1 MSATINPVFPVL
13 AAQGVAA
20 DVTLQPGTVIDARVL
35 KLLANDFV
43 RIAVSNLLIEVMS
56 EVPLQ
61 VGQAL
66 QLAVSQTADGVRLQ
80 IVAPDGAGVG
90 RTAAPVDVETPA
102 TIVAASTKPSVQAGA
117 TPDTVRITRPLTN
130 LEAIAVSAAMQSAAI
145 KQGSMAPLF
154 ANLGVAALSQALPEM
169 LQQAA
174 QQLLSARPALDGNL
188 TGDGMKSAFQQSGL
202 FLEQMQRAQGA
213 SQAAAMPDLKAALIV
228 FKQTLTSWLGADAA
242 VAPDDAPIPPGTFAQ
257 QGQARVTAD
266 MAASQSSPPLAP
278 QIEVD
283 EIMLPQSA
291 VPVADDVADID
302 LPMRDVTPSAARA
315 NDMVRSAVMG
325 GGLTELQD
333 LFQSLPSGVRDA
345 LKVLLT
351 THGTDTQ
358 LGTGLR
364 QAPVQGDNGSASYNV
379 PPPFRG
385 AAPSTQPIAQPSI
398 DPHASPD
405 VVVHRL
411 LNDTDAALA
420 RQTLLQ
426 IASLPIDQQG
436 TRIDTNVPRWNFE
449 IPFATLQGTAV
460 AQFEISRDDPGVAVE
475 AQSRIWRARFS
486 LDIEPAGPVHA
497 LVSLTGERT
506 SVRMWAERPTTAA
519 QLRAGTPQLTQALR
533 EADLMPGDIVV
544 GEGPAPV
551 AASPQ
556 QGHFLDRAL

>member
-43 RIAVSNLLIEVMS
+43 RIAVSNLSIEVMS

-80 IVAPDGAGVG
+80 IVTPDGA
-90 RTAAPVDVETPA
+90 AAGNATTEAEAPA
-102 TIVAASTKPSVQAGA
+102 TLVAASARTSPSVQNGA
-117 TPDTVRITRPLTN
+117 AITRPLTN
-130 LEAIAVSAAMQSAAI
+130 LEAIAVSAAMQSAAV

-154 ANLGVAALSQALPEM
+154 ANLGVAASSPALPEN

-174 QQLLSARPALDGNL
+174 QQLLSARLPLDGNL
-188 TGDGMKSAFQQSGL
+188 TGEGMKTAFQQSGL
-202 FLEQMQRAQGA
+202 FLEQMQRAQGL
-213 SQAAAMPDLKAALIV
+213 SQTAAMPDLKAALIV
-228 FKQTLTSWLGADAA
+228 FRRALTSWLGTDAA
-242 VAPDDAPIPPGTFAQ
+242 TMPDEAPVPPGTFAQ
-257 QGQARVTAD
+257 QGQARVAAD

-291 VPVADDVADID
+291 VPVADDVIDID

-315 NDMVRSAVMG
+315 GEMMRSGVLGSA
-325 GGLTELQD
+325 LTDLQD
-333 LFQSLPSGVRDA
+333 VFQSLPNGVRDA
-345 LKVLLT
+345 LKALLAA
-351 THGTDTQ
+351 HAADAQQGAS
-358 LGTGLR
+358 R
-364 QAPVQGDNGSASYNV
+364 PAAAQGDASTSYNV

-385 AAPSTQPIAQPSI
+385 GSPSAQPIAQPAI

-411 LNDTDAALA
+411 LDDTDAALA

-436 TRIDTNVPRWNFE
+436 TRIDANVPRWNFE
-449 IPFATLQGTAV
+449 IPFATPQGTAV
-460 AQFEISRDDPGVAVE
+460 AQFEISRDEAGVEAE
-475 AQSRIWRARFS
+475 AQSRVWRARFS

-497 LVSLTGERT
+497 LVSLAGERT
-506 SVRMWAERPTTAA
+506 SVRMWAERSATAT
-519 QLRAGTPQLTQALR
+519 QLRAGTAQLTQALR
-533 EADLMPGDIVV
+533 EADLTPGDIVV
-544 GEGPAPV
+544 GEGTAPV
-551 AASPQ
+551 ASSPR
-556 QGHFLDRAL
+556 QGHFLDRAS

>member
-43 RIAVSNLLIEVMS
+43 RIAVSNLSIEVMS

-80 IVAPDGAGVG
+80 IVAPDGA
-90 RTAAPVDVETPA
+90 AAGNATTEAEAPA
-102 TIVAASTKPSVQAGA
+102 TLVAASARTSPSVQNGA
-117 TPDTVRITRPLTN
+117 AITRPLTN
-130 LEAIAVSAAMQSAAI
+130 LEAIAVSAAMQSAAV

-154 ANLGVAALSQALPEM
+154 ANLGVAASSPALPEN

-174 QQLLSARPALDGNL
+174 QQLLSARLPLDGNL
-188 TGDGMKSAFQQSGL
+188 TGERMKTAFQQSGL
-202 FLEQMQRAQGA
+202 FLEQMQRAQGS
-213 SQAAAMPDLKAALIV
+213 SQTAAMPDLKAALIV
-228 FKQTLTSWLGADAA
+228 FRRALTSWLGTDAA
-242 VAPDDAPIPPGTFAQ
+242 TMPDEAPVLPGTFAQ
-257 QGQARVTAD
+257 QGQARVAAD
-266 MAASQSSPPLAP
+266 MAASQSSSPLAP

-291 VPVADDVADID
+291 VPVADDVIDID
-302 LPMRDVTPSAARA
+302 LPMRDITPSAARA
-315 NDMVRSAVMG
+315 GEMVRSGVPG
-325 GGLTELQD
+325 NGLTD
-333 LFQSLPSGVRDA
+333 LRDVFQSLPNGVRDA
-345 LKVLLT
+345 LKALLAA
-351 THGTDTQ
+351 HAADAQQGAS
-358 LGTGLR
+358 R
-364 QAPVQGDNGSASYNV
+364 PAAAQGDASTSYNV

-385 AAPSTQPIAQPSI
+385 GSPSAQPIAQPAI

-411 LNDTDAALA
+411 LDDTDAALA

-436 TRIDTNVPRWNFE
+436 TRIDANVPRWNFE
-449 IPFATLQGTAV
+449 IPFATPQGTAV
-460 AQFEISRDDPGVAVE
+460 AQFEILRDEAGAEAE
-475 AQSRIWRARFS
+475 AQSRVWRARFS

-497 LVSLTGERT
+497 LVSLAGERT
-506 SVRMWAERPTTAA
+506 SVRMWAERSATAT
-519 QLRAGTPQLTQALR
+519 QLRAGTAQLTQALR
-533 EADLMPGDIVV
+533 EADLTPGDIVV
-544 GEGPAPV
+544 GEGSAPV
-551 AASPQ
+551 APSPR
-556 QGHFLDRAL
+556 QGHFLDRAS